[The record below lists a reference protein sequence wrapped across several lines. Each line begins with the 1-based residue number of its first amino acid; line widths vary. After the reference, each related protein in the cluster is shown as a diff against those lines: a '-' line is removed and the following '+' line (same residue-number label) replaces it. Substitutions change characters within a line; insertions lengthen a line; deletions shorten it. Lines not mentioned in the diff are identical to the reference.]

1 MLWKY
6 TQAPPVAAVQIFH
19 MYTPTSLV
27 SGIWTYKFYMLW
39 FLCCHFNLLHFGLS
53 SCWHLDLQAQ
63 WPTVCSPGLPLDLT
77 ALLSMR
83 QGKSTHKLR
92 I

>member
-27 SGIWTYKFYMLW
+27 SGIWTYKFYVLPFQPLAFW
-39 FLCCHFNLLHFGLS
+39 AVQLLASGPAGPVAHSVFS
-53 SCWHLDLQAQ
+53 
-63 WPTVCSPGLPLDLT
+63 
-77 ALLSMR
+77 R
-83 QGKSTHKLR
+83 STFRPYSTLVYAAG
-92 I
+92 